1 MTGDVEGVYNRG
13 NPRVIKGPILTYHV
27 DYTKLFSS
35 VAALLFHL

>member
-13 NPRVIKGPILTYHV
+13 DPIIKGPILRYQV